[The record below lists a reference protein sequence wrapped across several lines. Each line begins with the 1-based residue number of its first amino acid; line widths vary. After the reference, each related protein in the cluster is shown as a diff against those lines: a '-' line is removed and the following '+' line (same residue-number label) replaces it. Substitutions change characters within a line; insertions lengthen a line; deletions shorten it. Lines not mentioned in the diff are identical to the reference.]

1 MKFVFVVGPTGAG
14 KTAWALAMAQKH
26 NGSILN
32 IDSVQ
37 FYKGL
42 EIGSAAP
49 SLSEHQ
55 QVPHHLYSYIEA
67 PEEMTAGNYIRDF
80 YKLIESESLKF
91 PVFIVGGTGF
101 YIQALEKGMY
111 DILPIEKVNKDQIE
125 LELKQQGAEKMFAE
139 LTLADPKH
147 GIHIH
152 DHYRL
157 ARAIEILRYNKK
169 TPSQLKQQSQLSLN
183 KNAFPFPYIKIGFS
197 LIKENASIK
206 IHERAA
212 KMIENGIIRETQQL
226 LDKGFQN
233 WAPLFSVGFK
243 QVVDHLLHNNSR
255 DELLKNIVSS
265 TMKLIKKQKTWFKRD
280 ESILWSDFTA
290 DSLQQLEKH
299 LDGFLAGIDRKPEA
313 KG

>member
-1 MKFVFVVGPTGAG
+1 MKFVFVVGPTGTG
-14 KTAWALAMAQKH
+14 KSAWAKGMAHKY
-26 NGSILN
+26 NGSIVN

-37 FYKGL
+37 FYTGL

-49 SLSEHQ
+49 SFAERQ
-55 QVPHHLYSYIEA
+55 QVPHHLYSYVEA

-80 YKLIESESLKF
+80 YKLIESKLLKF

-111 DILPIEKVNKDQIE
+111 DIVPVEKVHKDQIE
-125 LELKQQGAEKMFAE
+125 FELKQQGPEKMFAE
-139 LTLADPKH
+139 LTAADPNH

-183 KNAFPFPYIKIGFS
+183 KNAFPFPYLKIGFS
-197 LIKENASIK
+197 LSKENAAVK

-212 KMIENGIIRETQQL
+212 LMIKSGIIDETQQL

-243 QVVDHLLHNNSR
+243 EVVYHLLHNNSR
-255 DELLKNIVSS
+255 DELLKNMVSS

-290 DSLQQLEKH
+290 DSLQQVEKQ
-299 LDGFLAGIDRKPEA
+299 LDGFLAGIDRRPEA